1 MPRGAVVTRVSDRVM
16 QVRVTYAVSENIVER
31 WHCREKWLLGVV
43 SVTRITN

>member
-16 QVRVTYAVSENIVER
+16 QVSVTYAVSEAIVEMR
-31 WHCREKWLLGVV
+31 HCREKWPLCVV